1 MRQKIV
7 AFFVLL
13 FTAVS
18 YGQTTRFVY
27 GTLVNPDSINLV
39 SMKSER
45 TFLDV
50 KGDRS
55 LFISENKLKRDSL
68 FMAFRSEAKENDKKE
83 EKDFSK
89 MEGKRHFEPTFFEY
103 FITKTIPEQKVNY
116 YEKAAGKQIYYQEDR
131 PVKWEVSNVVEKQ
144 NGYSAQKAVAE
155 FGGRVWTAWFTKEI
169 PLSDGPYKFSGLPG
183 LIVKL
188 EDDKGDYKFDLAKKI
203 TVKNAFEEQISPD
216 AKQTTRANFHS
227 DKAALELEFGKNR
240 KAMAGNNGGGNMN
253 FGGGRHGGGMGG
265 GGMNGGGMGGGMRG
279 GGHGGGGMHRGGMGG
294 DSQGS
299 PMSQSP
305 SVESSSFTNAPQNPI
320 ELK

>member
-1 MRQKIV
+1 MKQKIV
-7 AFFVLL
+7 VFFVLF
-13 FTAVS
+13 FTIVS

-27 GTLVNPDSINLV
+27 ETLVNPDSINLV

-68 FMAFRSEAKENDKKE
+68 FAELRSEIKENKKE

-89 MEGKRHFEPTFFEY
+89 MEGRRHFEPTFFEY
-103 FITKTIPEQKVNY
+103 FITKTIPDQKVY
-116 YEKAAGKQIYYQEDR
+116 YCEKASGKQIYYQEDR
-131 PVKWEVSNVVEKQ
+131 PVKWEVTNIMEKQ
-144 NGYSAQKAVAE
+144 NGYSAQKAVTE
-155 FGGRVWTAWFTKEI
+155 FGGRVWTAWFTKDI

-188 EDDKGDYKFDLAKKI
+188 EDDKGDYKFDLVKKLTI
-203 TVKNAFEEQISPD
+203 KNAFEEQINSD
-216 AKQTTRANFHS
+216 AKQSTRINFHG
-227 DKAALELEFGKNR
+227 DKAALELEFGKN
-240 KAMAGNNGGGNMN
+240 KKVMAGNNNGGNMN
-253 FGGGRHGGGMGG
+253 FGGGKHGGGM
-265 GGMNGGGMGGGMRG
+265 NGGGMRG

-294 DSQGS
+294 DNQGM
-299 PMSQSP
+299 PMSQSS
-305 SVESSSFTNAPQNPI
+305 SVEIPSLTNTVQNPI